1 MNHTEQMERIR
12 PIKPVKP
19 DYSISIRLTREQ
31 LRAQRLHELAD
42 IFESAF
48 EVQS

>member
-1 MNHTEQMERIR
+1 MNSAEQMERIQ

-19 DYSISIRLTREQ
+19 DHSISIRLTREQ
-31 LRAQRLHELAD
+31 LRAQRLHELAG